1 VTGVVQHVEAVN
13 QRAETKTSKFPVCCQ
28 CSSNHL
34 RRSKFRPAD
43 ANELFRLH
51 FPVRCRSCHER
62 QFISIF
68 SILRLRGD

>member
-1 VTGVVQHVEAVN
+1 VNVKAVKKRPQTETG
-13 QRAETKTSKFPVCCQ
+13 KFPTCCQ

-34 RRSKFRPAD
+34 RRSKVRSTD
-43 ANELFRLH
+43 TEELLRLH

-68 SILRLRGD
+68 SILHLRGE